1 MKEIKEYVKDKKI
14 ELKEKFDS
22 FKEKYDIEPSL
33 VIVQI
38 GDNDA
43 SNTYIRGKIKD
54 SNELNVKATHLKYE
68 TMTEGELLSL
78 IDKLNNDKD
87 VHGVLVQL
95 PLPKNISEEKVKR
108 RISPLKDVDGF
119 NEYSTVVPCTPMGI
133 ITYLKEEN
141 VLIQGKNAL
150 VIGRS
155 NIVGLPMAK
164 CLLDANASVTIVHSK
179 TPLSEL
185 KDYVKK
191 ADIIVS
197 ATGKYKMLDSTFEFK
212 SDAILIDVG
221 MNRDEEGK
229 LCGDLEKGLPVKF
242 QSPVPG
248 GVGLLTRVSIFTN
261 LLKLMNENLNK

>member
-1 MKEIKEYVKDKKI
+1 MKEIKEYVKDKKA
-14 ELKEKFDS
+14 ELKAQFDS
-22 FKEKYDIEPSL
+22 FKELHNIEPHL

-43 SNTYIRGKIKD
+43 SNAYIKGKIKD

-68 TMTEGELLSL
+68 SMSEEELLNL
-78 IDKLNNDKD
+78 IDKLNEDKD
-87 VHGVLVQL
+87 VNGLLVQL
-95 PLPKNISEEKVKR
+95 PLPKDISEEKVKR

-141 VLIQGKNAL
+141 VEIKGKNAL

-164 CLLDANASVTIVHSK
+164 CLLDANASVTVVHSK
-179 TPLSEL
+179 TPEVEL
-185 KDYVKK
+185 RDYVKK

-197 ATGKYKMLDSTFEFK
+197 ATGRYKMLDSSFSFK

-221 MNRDEEGK
+221 MNRNEEGK
-229 LCGDLEKGLPVKF
+229 LCGDLERGLPVKF

-261 LLKLMNENLNK
+261 LLKLMNDNLK